1 MERNR
6 MQGDIGIETG
16 DGAPGRGHARTAFL
30 KEHWNAIWRLFFIQS
45 SRNEKT
51 MDGLGFYAVI
61 SPFVKK
67 WGGPANDA
75 KEIARRHLDY
85 FNGGLY
91 LSSAVAG
98 VVANMERRRSSGEPV
113 APERIDRTKT
123 ALSSVLAARANHFF
137 DGLLIPFGLTIACTS
152 AIYGSYVGLA
162 AFLAGYNIYHFQ
174 YRIGGYCSGT
184 ELGEG
189 MGGAF
194 VARLFREERLVAGC
208 AAFASGVFAAL
219 LFVRSRG
226 AGGGGFLVWGAI
238 VLAASAILG
247 KRTSPVRNVGVLLL
261 ATALYLVVY
270 GGAFARLW

>member
-6 MQGDIGIETG
+6 IQGDVWAEAGN
-16 DGAPGRGHARTAFL
+16 APSGRGHARMAFL

-67 WGGPANDA
+67 WGEPANNAD
-75 KEIARRHLDY
+75 EIARRHLGY

-91 LSSAVAG
+91 LTSAVAG
-98 VVANMERRRSSGEPV
+98 VVVNMERRRSNGEPV
-113 APERIDRTKT
+113 TPERIDRVKA
-123 ALSSVLAARANHFF
+123 ALSSVLAARANYFF
-137 DGLLIPFGLTIACTS
+137 DGLLIPYGLTIACIS
-152 AIYGSYVGLA
+152 AIYGSYVGVA

-174 YRIGGYCSGT
+174 YRIGGYCRGT

-208 AAFASGVFAAL
+208 AAFTSGVFAAL
-219 LFVRSRG
+219 LFIRSRD
-226 AGGGGFLVWGAI
+226 AGGGRFLAWGAI
-238 VLAASAILG
+238 VLVASAVLG
-247 KRTSPVRNVGVLLL
+247 KRISPVRSVGVLLF
-261 ATALYLVVY
+261 ATALYLIAYRHVI
-270 GGAFARLW
+270 ARLW